1 MTSAASLSVP
11 QMTGVKN
18 SAFFSIE
25 RQIESVTR
33 KYKLIYNLSNR
44 IAKQY
49 VTRGVLDPNPEVA
62 LEFLRSYQADH
73 PDEDP
78 AQLIYFFMN
87 HFDTLEALD
96 VIEYCE
102 KLNLTY
108 LAEWLIA
115 SYESNAI
122 GKDTWVDMEGI
133 VDSDFL
139 PLDVYLTSLK
149 IKADVPSENFKFI
162 DDEIKKGA
170 LAIFDLE
177 RYNTNN
183 NDNSINITDSN
194 IDENNNEQNTT
205 FTEDSNYE
213 SGLNTNESSNNN
225 SANRLDAI
233 KEVNEDTDR
242 IELNDSGS

>member
-1 MTSAASLSVP
+1 M
-11 QMTGVKN
+11 
-18 SAFFSIE
+18 
-25 RQIESVTR
+25 
-33 KYKLIYNLSNR
+33 LIRYFIR
-44 IAKQY
+44 VAQQY
-49 VTRGVLDPNPEVA
+49 VTRGVIDPNPEVA

-78 AQLIYFFMN
+78 AQLIHFFMN

-108 LAEWLIA
+108 LAEWLIS

-139 PLDVYLTSLK
+139 PLDVYLTSLR
-149 IKADVPSENFKFI
+149 IKADVPSDNFKFI

-177 RYNTNN
+177 RYNNGNN
-183 NDNSINITDSN
+183 NDNSNNTSN
-194 IDENNNEQNTT
+194 NNGSDGNNENNSHRSAE
-205 FTEDSNYE
+205 ESNYE
-213 SGLNTNESSNNN
+213 TNESSNNN

-233 KEVNEDTDR
+233 KEESMEDLNEREDVDAEKN
-242 IELNDSGS
+242 ELNDSN